1 MLMKSARKILS
12 RAGVAGVVVAAALS
26 TAVVTAGPASADQVH
41 GGYFPTQLGC
51 NQAGHN
57 RVEQGFAHDWNCAKV
72 TNGGAH
78 QGEWHL
84 ILFT

>member
-1 MLMKSARKILS
+1 MKSARKVLS
-12 RAGVAGVVVAAALS
+12 RAGVTGVVVAAALT
-26 TAVVTAGPASADQVH
+26 TAVAMAGSASADRVS
-41 GGYFPTQLGC
+41 GGYFANATAC

-57 RVEQGFAHDWNCAKV
+57 RVEQGFARDWNCAQV